1 MPKANHEISQKKQV
15 EQIKEYQK
23 DKVKNKYLSYYIKWN
38 IQKIQQCS
46 FFHEII
52 NNNKKFKKVSILNLS
67 YSENN
72 NTKTLN
78 VINTLKVAY
87 VILSKF

>member
-38 IQKIQQCS
+38 I
-46 FFHEII
+46 
-52 NNNKKFKKVSILNLS
+52 
-67 YSENN
+67 
-72 NTKTLN
+72 
-78 VINTLKVAY
+78 
-87 VILSKF
+87 